1 MEELNLPSYSF
12 KFREDAKKTQIFDQT
27 RKKYYILTPEEW
39 VRQNIIEYLVREK
52 GCLRS
57 HIAVEQSL
65 KLNTMNKRAD
75 VIVYNNFMQPAL
87 LVECKAPEIKIT
99 QKAFDQIGRYNMVF
113 KVPYLMVTNG
123 LTHYCAQINFNLNQI
138 DFLREI
144 PHYEKY

>member
-1 MEELNLPSYSF
+1 MEDLNLPSYSF
-12 KFREDAKKTQIFDQT
+12 QFREDTKKTQIFDQT

-52 GCLRS
+52 GCPRS

-65 KLNTMNKRAD
+65 TLNTLNKRAD
-75 VIVYNNFMQPAL
+75 LIVYNNVLQPAL
-87 LVECKAPEIKIT
+87 IVECKAPEIKIT

-123 LTHYCAQINFNLNQI
+123 LTHYCAQINFNDNQI